1 MARPKKNVD
10 TKNNERDIFEV
21 LKEINERLDTM
32 ESQIKDINDDLDE
45 MCNDI
50 YCDCEEE
57 TVEEEVKEETVEE
70 ATKEV
75 DDWEEFITLLKKKIS
90 NENKKSI
97 NVRIVTHSFSSFWNS
112 IWY

>member
-57 TVEEEVKEETVEE
+57 TVEEE
-70 ATKEV
+70 TKEL

-97 NVRIVTHSFSSFWNS
+97 NVRIVTHSFPSFWNS